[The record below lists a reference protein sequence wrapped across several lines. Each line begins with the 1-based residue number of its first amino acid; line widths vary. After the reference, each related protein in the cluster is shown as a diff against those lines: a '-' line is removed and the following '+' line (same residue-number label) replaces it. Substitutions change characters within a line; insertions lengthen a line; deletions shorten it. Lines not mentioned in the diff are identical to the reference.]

1 MRLTAAH
8 SGDGQLCPAAAG
20 RDCCRLGEALGLPAI
35 LGLSIGLLAAPVGR
49 TADSPDRI
57 DDVAFF
63 SAALGREMR
72 FVVVRPA
79 DRDRDRPVLYLLHG
93 RGRHRHSLL
102 ELPDAQAALLDANLW
117 VVLPDGEDGWY
128 LNSPVNPADRYAD
141 HLDLILQEAVS
152 RYGLRDDPGG
162 QAIAGWSMGGYGAV
176 RFAQM
181 HPGRF
186 SAVATII
193 GLLDF
198 PRDETLPPGRNYK
211 VPVTRFGDDPAAWR
225 ALNPLHQAVTLRGSA
240 VLVLTA
246 DDAFDRV
253 MNESFSRELDRV
265 GVPHAYRMLPGG
277 HTLDVVRAAL
287 LEVLA
292 FVQRSSLPP
301 PRP

>member
-8 SGDGQLCPAAAG
+8 WGDGRPGPASAC
-20 RDCCRLGEALGLPAI
+20 RDFSRVRARRGLPAI
-35 LGLSIGLLAAPVGR
+35 LGLLIVILAAPAGR
-49 TADSPDRI
+49 TAASPDRI

-79 DRDRDRPVLYLLHG
+79 DGDRDRPVLYLLHG

-102 ELPDAQAALLDANLW
+102 ELSDTRSALLDANLW

-128 LNSPVNPADRYAD
+128 LNSQVNPLDRYAD
-141 HLDLILQEAVS
+141 HLESTLREAAS
-152 RYGLRDDPGG
+152 RYGLRADPGG

-181 HPGRF
+181 HPGHF
-186 SAVATII
+186 GAVAAII

-198 PRDETLPPGRNYK
+198 PRAETLPPGQNYP
-211 VPVTRFGDDPAAWR
+211 VPVARFGDDPAVWR
-225 ALNPLHQAVTLRGSA
+225 SLNPLHQAVSLRGSA
-240 VLVLTA
+240 LLVLTA
-246 DDAFDRV
+246 ENAFDRV
-253 MNESFSRELDRV
+253 MNENFSRELDRT
-265 GVPHAYRMLPGG
+265 GVPHTYRMLPGG

-287 LEVLA
+287 PEVLA